1 MKNRLFVLFLITALM
16 VPALAGCQ
24 TAENRVEAAG
34 NAVESKAESVGETL
48 KEAVG
53 TATAPRTAP
62 APDTVPT
69 ASTENAITIEVAQ
82 DIALKH
88 AGFTADQVR
97 HLRVEPELY
106 DRVPHYDVEFRE
118 GRWEYEYEIHAET
131 GDILSFEKD
140 N

>member
-1 MKNRLFVLFLITALM
+1 MKNRLFVLLLITALM

-62 APDTVPT
+62 APDTVPA

-88 AGFTADQVR
+88 AGFTADQVT
-97 HLRVEPELY
+97 HLYAEYEIEHG
-106 DRVPHYDVEFRE
+106 VPRYDVEFHE
-118 GRWEYEYEIHAET
+118 GHWEYDYEIHAGT
-131 GDILSFEKD
+131 GEILSFEKD
-140 N
+140 D

>member
-1 MKNRLFVLFLITALM
+1 MKNRLFVLLLITALM

-24 TAENRVEAAG
+24 TGENRVEAAG
-34 NAVESKAESVGETL
+34 NAVESKAESVGENL

-62 APDTVPT
+62 APDTVPA

-88 AGFTADQVR
+88 AGFTADQVT
-97 HLRVEPELY
+97 HLYAEYEIEHG
-106 DRVPHYDVEFRE
+106 VPRYDVEFYE
-118 GRWEYEYEIHAET
+118 GHWEYDYEIHAGT
-131 GDILSFEKD
+131 GEILSFEKD
-140 N
+140 D